1 MSNTQILT
9 RKFQIFPV
17 GDKEEI
23 NRVYQYIRD
32 CQYVQNKAYNI
43 FISNVYSAIISGKSK
58 EEINLIYKK
67 GARKPKENNPDYSLY
82 NYNDFKVPVGL
93 PIIGGLPQTVKN
105 DLKTA
110 QKAGLFKGNSA
121 LPNKRRTASLNV
133 QPVYVRLRDINL
145 RNPKITSK
153 TGIYHTYSSYNDFL
167 DNLYSKRELDIYLA
181 FANNITFKFV
191 LGNPYK
197 SYQDRNILQ
206 HIFEEDYLVKGS
218 SISFD
223 KTDKK
228 IMLNLNMEIP
238 KKEIELKED
247 VVVGVDVGLA
257 IPAVCGLN
265 INSYAREYIGSKD
278 DFLRV
283 RTQISNERKRVQK
296 NLKMIKG
303 GHGRKKKMKS
313 LDRFTL
319 KEKNFVQTY
328 NHMVSKRVVDFAVK
342 NHAKYINLENLK
354 GYDANIFILRN
365 WSYYQLQQ
373 YIKYKAE
380 KYGIETRMIDPY
392 HTSQVCSCC
401 GHWEEGQR
409 INQSTFICKNPECKN
424 FGVKIN
430 ADFNASRNI
439 ALSTNFIS
447 ADSAE

>member
-1 MSNTQILT
+1 MSNTQVLV

-17 GDKEEI
+17 GDKDEI

-43 FISNVYSAIISGKSK
+43 LISNVYSAIITGKSK
-58 EEINLIYKK
+58 EEIKSIYKR
-67 GARKPKENNPDYSLY
+67 GSRNPKKDNPDYSLY
-82 NYNDFKVPVGL
+82 NYDDFKVPVGL
-93 PIIGGLPQTVKN
+93 PIIAGVSQAVKN

-110 QKAGLFKGNSA
+110 QKTGLFKGNSA
-121 LPNKRRTASLNV
+121 LPNKRRTASLRV
-133 QPVYVRLRDINL
+133 DPIFVRLRDINL
-145 RNPKITSK
+145 RNPKISKK
-153 TGIYHTYSSYNDFL
+153 TGIYHTYPSYNEFL
-167 DNLYSKRELDIYLA
+167 DNLYSKRESDIYIA
-181 FANNITFKFV
+181 FANSITFKFV

-223 KTDKK
+223 KTNKK
-228 IMLNLNMEIP
+228 IMLNLSMEIP
-238 KKEIELKED
+238 KAEIELKED

-265 INSYAREYIGSKD
+265 TNSYAREYIGSKD

-283 RTQISNERKRVQK
+283 RTQIANERKRVQK

-303 GHGRKKKMKS
+303 GHGRKKKLKA
-313 LDRFTL
+313 LNRFTS

-354 GYDANIFILRN
+354 GYDANNFILRN

-380 KYGIETRMIDPY
+380 KYGVETRMIDPY
-392 HTSQVCSCC
+392 HTSQICSCC

-409 INQSTFICKNPECKN
+409 ISQSTFICKNPECKN
-424 FGVKIN
+424 YGVEIN

-439 ALSTNFIS
+439 ALSTNFVS